1 MKLIFGIII
10 TWLVTVSSISFASD
24 RTKVGFVYVGP
35 VGDLGWTYRHHEGLK
50 AIEKEV
56 FNVSTTHIEN
66 VSEGPAALN
75 AITDLAET
83 GHDIIFTTSFGFMD
97 QTNAV
102 AKSYPNIKFE
112 HATGYKR
119 ESDNMATFSAR
130 FYEGRVIQGLIAA
143 KMTKTNKVGYIASF
157 PIPEVIRG
165 INAFMLEAK
174 KHNPDI
180 EVEITWVFTWFDPAK
195 EAAAAAALIDNG
207 ADIIVQHTDSPAA
220 MQIAEKRGVYA
231 FGQASDMSRF
241 GPNAHLVSIVDNW
254 NSYYVDRVKSV
265 QRNDWSGIDTWWGLS
280 KNGKGDAV
288 GMVEMGS
295 YNEKVLGEELYFEA
309 KMLEIDLYNG
319 TRHAFPCEGLLKQ
332 DGTIPK
338 DCANGL
344 SHLQDYPALVK
355 MDWYIDGV
363 TGSIPK

>member
-1 MKLIFGIII
+1 MIAIMGY
-10 TWLVTVSSISFASD
+10 SAD

-35 VGDLGWTYRHHEGLK
+35 IGDLGWTYRHHEGLK

-56 FNVSTTHIEN
+56 YNTSTTYIEN
-66 VSEGPAALN
+66 VAEGPAALN

-97 QTNAV
+97 QTNKV
-102 AKSYPNIKFE
+102 AKSYPNVMFE

-130 FYEGRVIQGLIAA
+130 FYEGRVIEGLIAA

-157 PIPEVIRG
+157 PIPEVVRG

-220 MQIAEKRGVYA
+220 MQIAENRGVYA

-254 NSYYVDRVKSV
+254 NSYYVDRVKAL
-265 QRNDWSGIDTWWGLS
+265 QRNDWDSGDTWWGLS
-280 KNGKGDAV
+280 KDGQGNGI

-295 YNEKVLGEELYFEA
+295 YNKKVLGDALYKEA
-309 KMLEIDLYNG
+309 KELEADLFSG
-319 TRHAFPCEGLLKQ
+319 KRHSFPCKGLIKQ
-332 DGTIPK
+332 DGSVPE
-338 DCANGL
+338 DCAAGK
-344 SHLQDYPALVK
+344 SHLQDYPALVM

>member
-1 MKLIFGIII
+1 MKNKLTILLLGFMAFSNAMF
-10 TWLVTVSSISFASD
+10 LSAQ
-24 RTKVGFVYVGP
+24 TKVGFIYVGP

-50 AIEKEV
+50 AIEKNV
-56 FNVSTTHIEN
+56 YNVSTTHIEN
-66 VSEGPAALN
+66 VAEGPAALN

-97 QTNAV
+97 QTNQV

-112 HATGYKR
+112 HATGFKR
-119 ESDNMATFSAR
+119 ESENMATFSAR

-143 KMTKTNKVGYIASF
+143 KMTKTNKIGYIASF

-180 EVEITWVFTWFDPAK
+180 DVEISWVFTWFDPAK

-220 MQIAEKRGVYA
+220 MQIAESRGVYA

-241 GPNAHLVSIVDNW
+241 GPKAHLVSIVDNW
-254 NSYYVDRVKSV
+254 NSYYVDRVKSL
-265 QRNDWSGIDTWWGLS
+265 QRGDWTGGDTWWGLS
-280 KNGKGDAV
+280 KNGKGDAI

-295 YNEKVLGEELYFEA
+295 YNKQALGESLYNEA
-309 KMLEIDLYNG
+309 KALEQALYNG
-319 TRHAFPCEGLLKQ
+319 DRHSFPCEGILKQ
-332 DGTIPK
+332 DGSEPDECSK
-338 DCANGL
+338 GAE
-344 SHLQDYPALVK
+344 HLVDFPTLVK
-355 MDWYIDGV
+355 MDWYIKDINAE
-363 TGSIPK
+363 IPK